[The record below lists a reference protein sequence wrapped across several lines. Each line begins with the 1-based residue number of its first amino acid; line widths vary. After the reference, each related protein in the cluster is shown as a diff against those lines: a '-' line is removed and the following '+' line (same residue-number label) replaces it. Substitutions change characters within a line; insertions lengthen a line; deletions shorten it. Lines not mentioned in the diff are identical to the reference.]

1 MRRKI
6 IAGSAQVPSTLFEIV
21 FVIFALTIAFRMI
34 VSDTGKA
41 AQKELPGPALLGY
54 GALTGL
60 VSSLVGAS
68 GVARC
73 LALS

>member
-41 AQKELPGPALLGY
+41 GRKSCQ
-54 GALTGL
+54 
-60 VSSLVGAS
+60 
-68 GVARC
+68 ARLC
-73 LALS
+73 SATVP